1 MICSLSRLQS
11 VIESVFWQSAYLI
24 ISHGTIIM
32 AQTTVPDV
40 HLETVEEA
48 QDEISQPPETRRAGK
63 ACQDDGRKQT
73 VVLGRI

>member
-1 MICSLSRLQS
+1 
-11 VIESVFWQSAYLI
+11 
-24 ISHGTIIM
+24 M